1 MTFWDHL
8 DELRGV
14 ILKSLAAWCVAAI
27 GAFCFKEQLFAFLF
41 APAQP
46 DFIIYRALCLLAQAT
61 GWETLCPEAVEIGFI
76 NTELT
81 AQFMTHIQIAL
92 FAGLILAMPLIVY
105 WVYGFI
111 APALYEQEKR
121 YSLALVFSSIVLFVA
136 GVALTYLIIFP
147 FAFRFLGTYQVT
159 ELVVN
164 QISLSSYFSLFIVLA
179 LLLGLFFEVPVLTW
193 FLARMG
199 ILSADHLRRYRRH
212 VFVAILILAAVI
224 TPTGDPFTLLLVTL
238 PVYLLYEL
246 SILLIRPSSV
256 A

>member
-1 MTFWDHL
+1 MKKGTNY
-8 DELRGV
+8 LRAIRIVMAVFFFTAV
-14 ILKSLAAWCVAAI
+14 ILLFFGAWRLNIWLGWTAKLQFLPALMALDVAV
-27 GAFCFKEQLFAFLF
+27 L
-41 APAQP
+41 
-46 DFIIYRALCLLAQAT
+46 
-61 GWETLCPEAVEIGFI
+61 V
-76 NTELT
+76 
-81 AQFMTHIQIAL
+81 
-92 FAGLILAMPLIVY
+92 GLI
-105 WVYGFI
+105 
-111 APALYEQEKR
+111 
-121 YSLALVFSSIVLFVA
+121 
-136 GVALTYLIIFP
+136 
-147 FAFRFLGTYQVT
+147 AFRFLGTYQVT

>member
-14 ILKSLAAWCVAAI
+14 ILKSLAAWCVAAV

-41 APAQP
+41 APTKP
-46 DFIIYRALCLLAQAT
+46 DFILYRALCRLAHSSA
-61 GWETLCPEAVEIGFI
+61 WEALCPETVEIGFI

-92 FAGLILAMPLIVY
+92 FAGLIVAMPFIVY

-121 YSLALVFSSIVLFVA
+121 YSLALVFSSLALFVA
-136 GVALTYLIIFP
+136 GVALTYLVIFP
-147 FAFRFLGTYQVT
+147 FAFRFLGTYQVS

-179 LLLGLFFEVPVLTW
+179 LLMGLFFEVPVLTW

-199 ILSADHLRRYRRH
+199 ILKADHLRRYRRH

-224 TPTGDPFTLLLVTL
+224 TPTGDPFTLLLVTI

-246 SILLIRPSSV
+246 SIFLVR
-256 A
+256 

>member
-46 DFIIYRALCLLAQAT
+46 DFILYRALCRLAQAT

-121 YSLALVFSSIVLFVA
+121 YSLALVFSSFALFVA

-164 QISLSSYFSLFIVLA
+164 RISLSSYFSLFIVLA
-179 LLLGLFFEVPVLTW
+179 MLLGLFFEVPVLTW